1 MRKIFYCDSC
11 NQWLVKLF
19 QWVGC
24 NQCFSKSS
32 RPENVHFLQI
42 AGISMV
48 SGKELCPFCIRTL
61 LEADIPVH
69 SRLSL
74 FLHCFVLTTPAHPQE
89 KPLPPIGFTRGHPVL
104 TTHSLV
110 KRRYWSI
117 PSSSVPLRNGQ
128 FYSQFPLQS
137 PYYYLDL
144 QDTLSHSLVT
154 LATA

>member
-48 SGKELCPFCIRTL
+48 SGKELCPLYPYSVRGRRSCAFEVIF
-61 LEADIPVH
+61 IP
-69 SRLSL
+69 SL
-74 FLHCFVLTTPAHPQE
+74 FCPHQPAHPQE

-104 TTHSLV
+104 TTHLLV

-144 QDTLSHSLVT
+144 QDTLSHSLAT